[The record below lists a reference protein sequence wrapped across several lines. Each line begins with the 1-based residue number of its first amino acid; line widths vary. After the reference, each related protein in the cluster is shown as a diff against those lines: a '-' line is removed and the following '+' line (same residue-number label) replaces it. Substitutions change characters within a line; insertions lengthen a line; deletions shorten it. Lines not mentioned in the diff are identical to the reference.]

1 MSIRVTQWIANM
13 AQPLLSLSFNLGGL
27 LAGVLLAVYFN
38 IFSLT
43 PWSLALFPGIL
54 SIRGSIGGLF
64 CGRLS
69 TSLHLG
75 TIRASFRGNT
85 NEFKLLLYTVIIIAL
100 ESSIIFG
107 TTSSILGIFLWGIT
121 PLDVF
126 NILVAITSTMAFSLI
141 LISPLT
147 VGVAILSFKRG
158 LDPDVIVYPVISTSA
173 DILVSICYFLS
184 LIGLFTW
191 RPLGTYILLFFDLI
205 FAGIVL
211 YLLKEKGR
219 ESDLI
224 KTVKEFTLTLVFVT
238 FIVNVTGFALGKISR
253 SIGNRPEVYMV
264 YPVLIDTLGDA
275 GSIIGSTATTK
286 LALGTVSSSLSSIKK
301 HLPVIVNTWLA
312 SILIF
317 VLCALVSS
325 ISFGATG
332 SGYSYLTYIA
342 QLLMTNIV
350 AVFFVSLIAYTIAL
364 FTYRW
369 GLDPDNFVIPLES
382 SLTDAITT
390 LSLLIAISVIP

>member
-191 RPLGTYILLFFDLI
+191 RPLGTYILLFF
-205 FAGIVL
+205 
-211 YLLKEKGR
+211 
-219 ESDLI
+219 
-224 KTVKEFTLTLVFVT
+224 
-238 FIVNVTGFALGKISR
+238 IVNVTGFALGKISR

-325 ISFGATG
+325 ISFGATEMG
-332 SGYSYLTYIA
+332 TRPR
-342 QLLMTNIV
+342 QLCDSSRKFLNGCDNHLV
-350 AVFFVSLIAYTIAL
+350 PAHRHKCDSLAL
-364 FTYRW
+364 NSIFQ
-369 GLDPDNFVIPLES
+369 
-382 SLTDAITT
+382 
-390 LSLLIAISVIP
+390 